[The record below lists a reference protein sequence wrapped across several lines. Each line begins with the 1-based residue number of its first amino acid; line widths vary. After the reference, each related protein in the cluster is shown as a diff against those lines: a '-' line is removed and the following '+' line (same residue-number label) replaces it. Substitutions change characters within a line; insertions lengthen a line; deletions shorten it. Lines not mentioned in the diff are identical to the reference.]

1 MKIFFKLFITIIL
14 IIFIAISYLSIFG
27 IETDKFNSQIIGK
40 IKKFDKNL
48 EVELKEIK
56 LILNPFK
63 FNLQVKTIG
72 TNLKNQSK
80 KIEIERIKT
89 QLSLKSLLE
98 DKFSVENLE
107 ISSKSL
113 ELKNLISFLRSFQN
127 TPELF
132 LLEKTIKK
140 GYLISDIKLE
150 FDSNG
155 NIKNNYRINGLVKDV
170 ELNLL
175 KKYNLQKIDFI
186 FNYNNNEFLVEDL
199 DFRFNKIGFFSEK
212 VSIKKKKNN
221 DFFVRGTLA
230 QKKSDLDKRNINLLI
245 KPFFPNF
252 EIEKILLTSNN
263 DFSFEIQKGF
273 KFKNFEIKSDILIH
287 QLSVPNNLKL
297 KKIFPNQ
304 KKIISFLNQKLQLQ
318 YEKNNFTIKGN
329 GDLLYQNEKDEM
341 EYFFSNK
348 NKTENFEITLKIK
361 DNPFKV
367 DYLNYKKKDKNEI
380 IFNLKGSKNDNNQLV
395 IKNFNLHEDNNRIKI
410 KNLVFNE
417 KFQIFR
423 LDELNLDYLDQNKQ
437 KNSIRLKNNNKEY
450 YLTGSSFNADNLI
463 EDLLSNDDKDSKIID
478 INSNLKIDIKK
489 IILDS
494 EYYLS
499 NFKGDILIRDKE
511 IQKADLIGSF
521 SKNKKLKLTINS
533 NNNNKIT
540 TLFVD
545 EAKPFVKRY
554 NFIKGFDEGSLD
566 FYSSKKSKKSK
577 KSVSQIKIYDFK
589 LKELPILTKIL
600 TLASLQGIADILSGE
615 GIRFTEF
622 EMNFKNEGDL
632 MTIEEIYA
640 IGPAISILM
649 EGYVEKNKL
658 ISLKGTLVPATTI
671 NNFIG
676 SLPMLGEILVGKK
689 TGEGVFGV
697 SFKIKGP
704 PKNLKTSVNPVKT
717 LTPRFITRTLEK
729 IKKN

>member
-1 MKIFFKLFITIIL
+1 MKIFFKLFITIL
-14 IIFIAISYLSIFG
+14 FLIFITLTYLSIFG
-27 IETDKFNSQIIGK
+27 IETDKFNSQITEK
-40 IKKFDKNL
+40 IRKFDKNL

-56 LILNPFK
+56 LILDPFQFK
-63 FNLQVKTIG
+63 LQAKTIG
-72 TNLKNQSK
+72 TNLINQSK
-80 KIEIERIKT
+80 KIEIENIKT
-89 QLSLKSLLE
+89 QLSLKSLIE
-98 DKFSVENLE
+98 DKFSIENLE

-132 LLEKTIKK
+132 IMEKAIKK
-140 GYLISDIKLE
+140 GYLIADIKLE

-155 NIKNNYRINGLVKDV
+155 NIKSNYEINGLVKDV
-170 ELNLL
+170 ELNVL
-175 KKYNLQKIDFI
+175 KKYNLRKLDFI
-186 FNYNNNEFLVEDL
+186 FDYSRNNFLVKDL
-199 DFRFNKIGFFSEK
+199 NFKFDKIGFSSEK
-212 VSIKKKKNN
+212 VSIKKRN
-221 DFFVRGTLA
+221 DDFIVDGTFA
-230 QKKSDLDKRNINLLI
+230 HKKSDLDKRNIDLLV
-245 KPFFPNF
+245 KPFLPNF
-252 EIEKILLTSNN
+252 EIEKISLTSNN
-263 DFSFEIQKGF
+263 NFSFEIQKGF
-273 KFKNFEIKSDILIH
+273 KFENFKINSEILAHELII
-287 QLSVPNNLKL
+287 PNNLKL
-297 KKIFPNQ
+297 KKFFPKQ
-304 KKIISFLNQKLQLQ
+304 KKTISLLDQKIKLQ
-318 YEKNNFTIKGN
+318 YEKNNFTIEGN
-329 GDLLYQNEKDEM
+329 GNLNYQNENDDI

-367 DYLNYKKKDKNEI
+367 DYLNYKKKEKNEVI
-380 IFNLKGSKNDNNQLV
+380 LNFKGSKNRNNELV
-395 IKNFNLHEDNNRIKI
+395 IETFNLNEDENYIKI
-410 KNLVFNE
+410 KDLVFNE
-417 KFQIFR
+417 KFQISR
-423 LDELNLDYLDQNKQ
+423 LDELNLEYLDDDKQ
-437 KNSIRLKNNNKEY
+437 KNSIRLKRNKKKY
-450 YLTGSSFNADNLI
+450 FLTGSSFNADNLI
-463 EDLLSNDDKDSKIID
+463 EDLLSDDDKDTKIID
-478 INSNLKIDIKK
+478 INSNLKIDVKK
-489 IILDS
+489 IFLDS

-499 NFKGDILIRDKE
+499 NFKGDILIKNKE
-511 IQKADLIGSF
+511 IYKADLIGSF
-521 SKNKKLKLTINS
+521 SKNKKLKLTINKD
-533 NNNNKIT
+533 NNNKIT

-545 EAKPFVKRY
+545 EAKPIVKRY
-554 NFIKGFDEGSLD
+554 KFIKGFDEGSLD
-566 FYSSKKSKKSK
+566 FFSSKKSK

>member
-1 MKIFFKLFITIIL
+1 MKIFFKLFITIL
-14 IIFIAISYLSIFG
+14 FLIFITLTYLSIFG
-27 IETDKFNSQIIGK
+27 VETDKFNSQITEK
-40 IKKFDKNL
+40 IRKFDKNL

-56 LILNPFK
+56 LILDPFQFK
-63 FNLQVKTIG
+63 LQAKTIG
-72 TNLKNQSK
+72 TNLINQSK
-80 KIEIERIKT
+80 KIEIENIKT
-89 QLSLKSLLE
+89 QLSLKSLIE
-98 DKFSVENLE
+98 DKFSIENLE

-132 LLEKTIKK
+132 IMEKAIKK
-140 GYLISDIKLE
+140 GYLIADIKLE

-155 NIKNNYRINGLVKDV
+155 NIKSNYEINGLVKDV
-170 ELNLL
+170 ELNVL
-175 KKYNLQKIDFI
+175 KKYNLRKLDFI
-186 FNYNNNEFLVEDL
+186 FDYSRNNFLVKDL
-199 DFRFNKIGFFSEK
+199 NFKFDKIGFSSEK
-212 VSIKKKKNN
+212 VSIKKRN
-221 DFFVRGTLA
+221 DDFIVDGTFA
-230 QKKSDLDKRNINLLI
+230 HKKSDLDKRNIDLLV
-245 KPFFPNF
+245 KPFLPNF
-252 EIEKILLTSNN
+252 EIEKISLTSNN
-263 DFSFEIQKGF
+263 NFSFEIQKGF
-273 KFKNFEIKSDILIH
+273 KFENFKINSAILVHELII
-287 QLSVPNNLKL
+287 QNNLKL
-297 KKIFPNQ
+297 KKFFPKQ
-304 KKIISFLNQKLQLQ
+304 KKTISLLDQKIKLQ
-318 YEKNNFTIKGN
+318 YEKNNFTIEGN
-329 GDLLYQNEKDEM
+329 GNLNYQNENDDI

-367 DYLNYKKKDKNEI
+367 DYLNYKKKEKNEVI
-380 IFNLKGSKNDNNQLV
+380 LNLKGSKNRNNELV
-395 IKNFNLHEDNNRIKI
+395 IETFNLNEDENYIKI
-410 KNLVFNE
+410 KDLVFNE
-417 KFQIFR
+417 KFQISR
-423 LDELNLDYLDQNKQ
+423 LDEVNLDYLDDDKQ
-437 KNSIRLKNNNKEY
+437 KNSIRLKRNKKKY
-450 YLTGSSFNADNLI
+450 FLTGSSFNADNLI
-463 EDLLSNDDKDSKIID
+463 EDLLSDNNKDAKIID
-478 INSNLKIDIKK
+478 INTNLKIDVKK
-489 IILDS
+489 IFLDS

-499 NFKGDILIRDKE
+499 NFKGDILIKNKE
-511 IQKADLIGSF
+511 IYKADLIGSF
-521 SKNKKLKLTINS
+521 SKNKKLKLTINKD
-533 NNNNKIT
+533 NNNKIT

-545 EAKPFVKRY
+545 EAKPIVKRY
-554 NFIKGFDEGSLD
+554 KFIKGFDEGSLD
-566 FYSSKKSKKSK
+566 FFSSKKSK

>member
-1 MKIFFKLFITIIL
+1 MKIFFKLFITIL
-14 IIFIAISYLSIFG
+14 FLIFITLTYLSIFG
-27 IETDKFNSQIIGK
+27 VETDKFNSQITEK
-40 IKKFDKNL
+40 IRKFDKNL

-56 LILNPFK
+56 LILDPFQFK
-63 FNLQVKTIG
+63 LQAKTIG
-72 TNLKNQSK
+72 TNLINQSK
-80 KIEIERIKT
+80 KIEIENIKT
-89 QLSLKSLLE
+89 QLSLKSLIE
-98 DKFSVENLE
+98 DKFSIENLE

-113 ELKNLISFLRSFQN
+113 ELKNLISFLRSFKN

-132 LLEKTIKK
+132 IMEKAIKK
-140 GYLISDIKLE
+140 GYLIADIKLE

-155 NIKNNYRINGLVKDV
+155 NIKSNYEINGLVKDV
-170 ELNLL
+170 ELNVL
-175 KKYNLQKIDFI
+175 KKYNLRKLDFI
-186 FNYNNNEFLVEDL
+186 FDYSRNNFLVKDL
-199 DFRFNKIGFFSEK
+199 NFKFDKIGFSSEK
-212 VSIKKKKNN
+212 VSIKKRN
-221 DFFVRGTLA
+221 DDFIVDGTFA
-230 QKKSDLDKRNINLLI
+230 HKKSDLDKRNIDLLV
-245 KPFFPNF
+245 KPFLPNF
-252 EIEKILLTSNN
+252 EIEKISLTSNN
-263 DFSFEIQKGF
+263 NFSFEIQKGF
-273 KFKNFEIKSDILIH
+273 KFENFKINSAILVHELII
-287 QLSVPNNLKL
+287 PNNLKL
-297 KKIFPNQ
+297 KRFFPKQ
-304 KKIISFLNQKLQLQ
+304 KKTISLLDQKIKLQ
-318 YEKNNFTIKGN
+318 YEKNNFTIEGN
-329 GDLLYQNEKDEM
+329 GNLNYQNENDDI

-367 DYLNYKKKDKNEI
+367 DYLNYKKKEKNEVI
-380 IFNLKGSKNDNNQLV
+380 LNFKGSKNRNNKL
-395 IKNFNLHEDNNRIKI
+395 IIETFNLNEDENYIKI
-410 KNLVFNE
+410 KDLVFNE
-417 KFQIFR
+417 KFQISR
-423 LDELNLDYLDQNKQ
+423 LDEVELDYLDDDKQ
-437 KNSIRLKNNNKEY
+437 KNSIRLKRNKKKY
-450 YLTGSSFNADNLI
+450 FLTGSSFNADNLI
-463 EDLLSNDDKDSKIID
+463 EDLLSDDDKDTKIID
-478 INSNLKIDIKK
+478 INSNLKIDVKK
-489 IILDS
+489 IFLDS

-499 NFKGDILIRDKE
+499 NFKGDILIKNKE
-511 IQKADLIGSF
+511 IYKADLIGSF
-521 SKNKKLKLTINS
+521 SKNKKLKLTINKD
-533 NNNNKIT
+533 NNNKIT

-545 EAKPFVKRY
+545 EAKPIVKRY
-554 NFIKGFDEGSLD
+554 KFIKGFDEGSLD
-566 FYSSKKSKKSK
+566 FFSSKKSK

>member
-1 MKIFFKLFITIIL
+1 MKIFFKLFITIL
-14 IIFIAISYLSIFG
+14 FLIFITLTYLSIFG
-27 IETDKFNSQIIGK
+27 VETDKFNSQITEK
-40 IKKFDKNL
+40 IRKFDKNL

-56 LILNPFK
+56 LILDPFQFK
-63 FNLQVKTIG
+63 LQAKTIG
-72 TNLKNQSK
+72 TNLINQNK
-80 KIEIERIKT
+80 KIEIENIKT
-89 QLSLKSLLE
+89 QLSLKSLIE
-98 DKFSVENLE
+98 DKFSIENLE

-113 ELKNLISFLRSFQN
+113 ELKNLISFLKSFKN

-132 LLEKTIKK
+132 IMEKAIKK
-140 GYLISDIKLE
+140 GYLIADLKLE

-155 NIKNNYRINGLVKDV
+155 NIKSNYEINGLVKNV

-175 KKYNLQKIDFI
+175 KKYNLRKLDFI
-186 FNYNNNEFLVEDL
+186 FDYSRNNFLVKDL
-199 DFRFNKIGFFSEK
+199 NFKFDKIGFSSEK
-212 VSIKKKKNN
+212 VSIKKRN
-221 DFFVRGTLA
+221 DDFIVDGTFA
-230 QKKSDLDKRNINLLI
+230 HKKSDLDKRNIDLLV
-245 KPFFPNF
+245 KPFLPNF
-252 EIEKILLTSNN
+252 EIEKISLTSNN
-263 DFSFEIQKGF
+263 NFSFEIQKGF
-273 KFKNFEIKSDILIH
+273 KFENFKIKSEILVHELII
-287 QLSVPNNLKL
+287 PNNLKF
-297 KKIFPNQ
+297 KKFFPKQ
-304 KKIISFLNQKLQLQ
+304 KKIISLLDQKIKLQ
-318 YEKNNFTIKGN
+318 YEKNNFTIQGN
-329 GDLLYQNEKDEM
+329 GNLNYQNENDDI

-361 DNPFKV
+361 NNPFKV

-380 IFNLKGSKNDNNQLV
+380 ILNLKGSKNRNNALV
-395 IKNFNLHEDNNRIKI
+395 IETFNLNEDENYIKI
-410 KNLVFNE
+410 KDLVLNE
-417 KFQIFR
+417 KFQISR
-423 LDELNLDYLDQNKQ
+423 LDEIELDYLDDDKQ
-437 KNSIRLKNNNKEY
+437 KNSIRLKRNKKKY
-450 YLTGSSFNADNLI
+450 FLTGSSFNAENLI
-463 EDLLSNDDKDSKIID
+463 DDLLSDDDKDSKIID
-478 INSNLKIDIKK
+478 INSNLKIDVKK
-489 IILDS
+489 IFLDS
-494 EYYLS
+494 EYYLL
-499 NFKGDILIRDKE
+499 NFKGDILIKNKE
-511 IQKADLIGSF
+511 IYKADLIGSF
-521 SKNKKLKLTINS
+521 SKNKKLKLTINKDS
-533 NNNNKIT
+533 NNKIT

-554 NFIKGFDEGSLD
+554 EFIKGFDEGSLD
-566 FYSSKKSKKSK
+566 FFSSKKSK

>member
-1 MKIFFKLFITIIL
+1 MKIFFKLFITIL
-14 IIFIAISYLSIFG
+14 FLIFITLTYLSIFG
-27 IETDKFNSQIIGK
+27 IETDKFNSQITEK
-40 IKKFDKNL
+40 IRKFDKNL

-56 LILNPFK
+56 LILDPFQFK
-63 FNLQVKTIG
+63 LQAKTIG
-72 TNLKNQSK
+72 TNLINQSK
-80 KIEIERIKT
+80 KIEIENIKT
-89 QLSLKSLLE
+89 QLSLKSLIE
-98 DKFSVENLE
+98 DKFSIENLE

-113 ELKNLISFLRSFQN
+113 ELKNLISFLRSFKN

-132 LLEKTIKK
+132 IMEKAIKK
-140 GYLISDIKLE
+140 GYLIADIKLE

-155 NIKNNYRINGLVKDV
+155 NIKSNYEINGLVKDV
-170 ELNLL
+170 ELNVL
-175 KKYNLQKIDFI
+175 KKYNLRKLDFI
-186 FNYNNNEFLVEDL
+186 FDYSRNNFLVKDL
-199 DFRFNKIGFFSEK
+199 NFKFDKIGFSSEK
-212 VSIKKKKNN
+212 VSIKKRN
-221 DFFVRGTLA
+221 DDFIVDGTFA
-230 QKKSDLDKRNINLLI
+230 HKKSDLDKRNIDLLV
-245 KPFFPNF
+245 KPFLPNF
-252 EIEKILLTSNN
+252 EIEKISLTSNN
-263 DFSFEIQKGF
+263 NFSFEIQKGF
-273 KFKNFEIKSDILIH
+273 KFENFKINSEILVHELII
-287 QLSVPNNLKL
+287 PNNLKF
-297 KKIFPNQ
+297 KKFFPKQ
-304 KKIISFLNQKLQLQ
+304 KKTISLLDQKIKLQ
-318 YEKNNFTIKGN
+318 YEKNNFTIEGN
-329 GDLLYQNEKDEM
+329 GNLNYQNENDDI

-367 DYLNYKKKDKNEI
+367 DYLNYKKKEKNEVI
-380 IFNLKGSKNDNNQLV
+380 LNFKGSKNRNNEL
-395 IKNFNLHEDNNRIKI
+395 IIETLNLNEDENYIKI
-410 KNLVFNE
+410 KDLVFNE
-417 KFQIFR
+417 KFQISR
-423 LDELNLDYLDQNKQ
+423 LGELNLEYLDDDKQ
-437 KNSIRLKNNNKEY
+437 KNSIRLKRNKKKY
-450 YLTGSSFNADNLI
+450 FLTGSSFNADNLI
-463 EDLLSNDDKDSKIID
+463 EDLLSDDDKDTKIID
-478 INSNLKIDIKK
+478 INSNLKIDVKK
-489 IILDS
+489 IFLDS

-499 NFKGDILIRDKE
+499 NFKGDIFIKNKE
-511 IQKADLIGSF
+511 IYKADLIGSF
-521 SKNKKLKLTINS
+521 SKNKKLKLTINKD
-533 NNNNKIT
+533 NNNKIT

-545 EAKPFVKRY
+545 EAKPIVKRY
-554 NFIKGFDEGSLD
+554 KFIKGFDEGSLD
-566 FYSSKKSKKSK
+566 FFSSKKSK

>member
-1 MKIFFKLFITIIL
+1 MKIFFKLFITIL
-14 IIFIAISYLSIFG
+14 FLIFITLTYLSIFG
-27 IETDKFNSQIIGK
+27 VETDKFNSQITEK
-40 IKKFDKNL
+40 IRKFDKNL

-56 LILNPFK
+56 LILDPFQFK
-63 FNLQVKTIG
+63 LQAKTIG
-72 TNLKNQSK
+72 TNLINQSK
-80 KIEIERIKT
+80 KIEIENIKT
-89 QLSLKSLLE
+89 QLSLKSLIE
-98 DKFSVENLE
+98 DKFSIENLE

-113 ELKNLISFLRSFQN
+113 ELKNLISFLRSFKN

-132 LLEKTIKK
+132 IMEKAIKK
-140 GYLISDIKLE
+140 GYLIADIKLE

-155 NIKNNYRINGLVKDV
+155 NIKSNYEINGLVKDV
-170 ELNLL
+170 ELNVL
-175 KKYNLQKIDFI
+175 KKYNLRKLDFI
-186 FNYNNNEFLVEDL
+186 FDYSRNNFLVKDL
-199 DFRFNKIGFFSEK
+199 NFKFDKIGFSSEK
-212 VSIKKKKNN
+212 VSIKKKN
-221 DFFVRGTLA
+221 DDFIVDGTFA
-230 QKKSDLDKRNINLLI
+230 HKKSDLDKRNIDLLV
-245 KPFFPNF
+245 KPFLPNF
-252 EIEKILLTSNN
+252 EIEKISLTSNN
-263 DFSFEIQKGF
+263 NFSFEIQKGF
-273 KFKNFEIKSDILIH
+273 KFENFKINSEILVHELII
-287 QLSVPNNLKL
+287 PNNLKL
-297 KKIFPNQ
+297 KRFFPKQ
-304 KKIISFLNQKLQLQ
+304 KKTISLLDQKIKLQ
-318 YEKNNFTIKGN
+318 YEKNNFTIEGN
-329 GDLLYQNEKDEM
+329 GNLNYQNENDDI

-367 DYLNYKKKDKNEI
+367 DYLNYKKKEKNEVI
-380 IFNLKGSKNDNNQLV
+380 LNFKGSKNRNNELV
-395 IKNFNLHEDNNRIKI
+395 IETFNLNEDENYIKI
-410 KNLVFNE
+410 KDLVFNE
-417 KFQIFR
+417 KFQISR
-423 LDELNLDYLDQNKQ
+423 LDEVELDYLDDDKQ
-437 KNSIRLKNNNKEY
+437 KNSIRLKRNKKKY
-450 YLTGSSFNADNLI
+450 FLTGSSFNADNLI
-463 EDLLSNDDKDSKIID
+463 EDLLSDDDKDTKIID
-478 INSNLKIDIKK
+478 INSNLKIDVKK
-489 IILDS
+489 IFLDS

-499 NFKGDILIRDKE
+499 NFKGDILIKNKE
-511 IQKADLIGSF
+511 IHKADLIGSF
-521 SKNKKLKLTINS
+521 SKNKKLKLTINKD
-533 NNNNKIT
+533 NNNKIT

-545 EAKPFVKRY
+545 EAKPIVKRY
-554 NFIKGFDEGSLD
+554 KFIKGFDEGSLD
-566 FYSSKKSKKSK
+566 FFSSKKSK

>member
-1 MKIFFKLFITIIL
+1 MKIFFKLFITIL
-14 IIFIAISYLSIFG
+14 FLIFITLTYLSIFG
-27 IETDKFNSQIIGK
+27 VETDKFNSQITEK
-40 IKKFDKNL
+40 IRKFDKNL

-56 LILNPFK
+56 LILDPFQFK
-63 FNLQVKTIG
+63 LQAKTIG
-72 TNLKNQSK
+72 TNLINQSK
-80 KIEIERIKT
+80 KIEIENIKT
-89 QLSLKSLLE
+89 QLSLKSLIE
-98 DKFSVENLE
+98 DKFSIENLE

-113 ELKNLISFLRSFQN
+113 ELKNLISFLKSFKN

-132 LLEKTIKK
+132 IMEKAIKK
-140 GYLISDIKLE
+140 GYLIADLKLE

-155 NIKNNYRINGLVKDV
+155 NIKSNYEINGLVKDV

-175 KKYNLQKIDFI
+175 KKYNLRELDFI
-186 FNYNNNEFLVEDL
+186 FDYSRNNFLVKDL
-199 DFRFNKIGFFSEK
+199 NFKFDKIGFSSEK
-212 VSIKKKKNN
+212 VSIKKRN
-221 DFFVRGTLA
+221 DDFIVDGTFA
-230 QKKSDLDKRNINLLI
+230 HKKSDLDKRNIDLLV
-245 KPFFPNF
+245 KRFLPNF
-252 EIEKILLTSNN
+252 EIEKISLTSNN
-263 DFSFEIQKGF
+263 NFYFEIQKGF
-273 KFKNFEIKSDILIH
+273 KFENFKINSEILVHELII
-287 QLSVPNNLKL
+287 PNNLKF
-297 KKIFPNQ
+297 KKFFPKQ
-304 KKIISFLNQKLQLQ
+304 KKTTSLLDQKIKLQ
-318 YEKNNFTIKGN
+318 YEKNNFTIQGN
-329 GDLLYQNEKDEM
+329 GNLNYQNENDDI

-367 DYLNYKKKDKNEI
+367 DYLNYKKKEKNEVI
-380 IFNLKGSKNDNNQLV
+380 LDLKGSKNRNNELV
-395 IKNFNLHEDNNRIKI
+395 IKTFSLNEDENYIKI
-410 KNLVFNE
+410 KDLVLNE
-417 KFQIFR
+417 KFQISR
-423 LDELNLDYLDQNKQ
+423 LDEVELDYLDDDKQ
-437 KNSIRLKNNNKEY
+437 KNSIRLKRNKKKY
-450 YLTGSSFNADNLI
+450 FLTGSSFNAENLI
-463 EDLLSNDDKDSKIID
+463 EDLLSDDDEDSKIIN
-478 INSNLKIDIKK
+478 INSNLKIDVKK
-489 IILDS
+489 IFLDS
-494 EYYLS
+494 EYYIS
-499 NFKGDILIRDKE
+499 NFKGDILIKNKE
-511 IQKADLIGSF
+511 IYKADLIGSF
-521 SKNKKLKLTINS
+521 SKNKKLKLTINKD
-533 NNNNKIT
+533 NNNKIT

-554 NFIKGFDEGSLD
+554 KFIKGFDEGSLD
-566 FYSSKKSKKSK
+566 FFSSKKSK

-717 LTPRFITRTLEK
+717 LTPRFISRTLEK

>member
-1 MKIFFKLFITIIL
+1 MKIFFKLFITIL
-14 IIFIAISYLSIFG
+14 FLIFITLTYLSIFG
-27 IETDKFNSQIIGK
+27 VETDKFNSQITEK
-40 IKKFDKNL
+40 IRKFDKNL

-56 LILNPFK
+56 LILDPFQFK
-63 FNLQVKTIG
+63 LQAKTIG
-72 TNLKNQSK
+72 TNLINQSK
-80 KIEIERIKT
+80 KIEIENIKT
-89 QLSLKSLLE
+89 QLSLKSLIE
-98 DKFSVENLE
+98 DKFSIENLE

-113 ELKNLISFLRSFQN
+113 ELKNLISFLRSFKN

-132 LLEKTIKK
+132 IMEKAIKK
-140 GYLISDIKLE
+140 GYLIADIKLE

-155 NIKNNYRINGLVKDV
+155 NIKSNYEINGLVKDV
-170 ELNLL
+170 ELNVL
-175 KKYNLQKIDFI
+175 KKYNLRKLDFI
-186 FNYNNNEFLVEDL
+186 FDYSRNNFLVKDL
-199 DFRFNKIGFFSEK
+199 NFKFDKIGISSEK
-212 VSIKKKKNN
+212 VSIKKKND
-221 DFFVRGTLA
+221 DFFVDGTFA
-230 QKKSDLDKRNINLLI
+230 HKKSDLDKRNIDLLV
-245 KPFFPNF
+245 KPFLPNF
-252 EIEKILLTSNN
+252 EIEKISLTSNN
-263 DFSFEIQKGF
+263 NFSFEIQKGF
-273 KFKNFEIKSDILIH
+273 KFENFKINSEILVHELII
-287 QLSVPNNLKL
+287 PNNLKL
-297 KKIFPNQ
+297 KKFFPKQ
-304 KKIISFLNQKLQLQ
+304 KKTISLLDQKIKLQ
-318 YEKNNFTIKGN
+318 YEKNNFTIEGN
-329 GDLLYQNEKDEM
+329 GNLNYQNENDDI

-367 DYLNYKKKDKNEI
+367 DYLNYKKKEKNEVI
-380 IFNLKGSKNDNNQLV
+380 LNFKGSKKRNNEV
-395 IKNFNLHEDNNRIKI
+395 IIESFNLNEDENYIKI
-410 KNLVFNE
+410 KDLVFNE
-417 KFQIFR
+417 KFQISR
-423 LDELNLDYLDQNKQ
+423 IDELNLEYLDDDKQ
-437 KNSIRLKNNNKEY
+437 KNSIRLKRNKKKY
-450 YLTGSSFNADNLI
+450 FLTGSSFNADNLI
-463 EDLLSNDDKDSKIID
+463 EDLLSDDDKDTKIID
-478 INSNLKIDIKK
+478 INSNLKIDVKK
-489 IILDS
+489 IFLDS

-499 NFKGDILIRDKE
+499 NFKGDILIKNKE
-511 IQKADLIGSF
+511 IHKADLIGSF
-521 SKNKKLKLTINS
+521 SKNKKLKLTINKD
-533 NNNNKIT
+533 NNNKIT

-545 EAKPFVKRY
+545 EAKPIVKRY
-554 NFIKGFDEGSLD
+554 KFIKGFDEGSLD
-566 FYSSKKSKKSK
+566 FFSSKKSK

>member
-1 MKIFFKLFITIIL
+1 MKIFFKLFITIL
-14 IIFIAISYLSIFG
+14 FLIFITLTYLSIFG
-27 IETDKFNSQIIGK
+27 IETDKFNSQITEK
-40 IKKFDKNL
+40 IRKFDKNL

-56 LILNPFK
+56 LILDPFQFK
-63 FNLQVKTIG
+63 LQAKTIG
-72 TNLKNQSK
+72 TNLINQSK
-80 KIEIERIKT
+80 KIEIENIKT
-89 QLSLKSLLE
+89 QLSLKSLIE
-98 DKFSVENLE
+98 DKFSIENLE

-113 ELKNLISFLRSFQN
+113 ELKNLISFLRSFKN

-132 LLEKTIKK
+132 IMEKAIKK
-140 GYLISDIKLE
+140 GYLIADIKLE

-155 NIKNNYRINGLVKDV
+155 NIKSNYEINGLVKDV
-170 ELNLL
+170 ELNVL
-175 KKYNLQKIDFI
+175 KKYNLRKLDFI
-186 FNYNNNEFLVEDL
+186 FDYSRNNFLVKDL
-199 DFRFNKIGFFSEK
+199 NFKFDKIGFSSEK
-212 VSIKKKKNN
+212 VSIKKKN
-221 DFFVRGTLA
+221 DDFIVDGTFA
-230 QKKSDLDKRNINLLI
+230 HKKSDLDKRNIDLLV
-245 KPFFPNF
+245 KPFLPNF
-252 EIEKILLTSNN
+252 EIEKISLTSNN
-263 DFSFEIQKGF
+263 NFSFEIQKGF
-273 KFKNFEIKSDILIH
+273 KFENFKINSEILVHELII
-287 QLSVPNNLKL
+287 PNNLKL
-297 KKIFPNQ
+297 KRFFPKQ
-304 KKIISFLNQKLQLQ
+304 KKTISLLDQKIKLQ
-318 YEKNNFTIKGN
+318 YEKNNFTIEGN
-329 GDLLYQNEKDEM
+329 GNLNYQNENDDI

-367 DYLNYKKKDKNEI
+367 DYLNYKKKEKNEVI
-380 IFNLKGSKNDNNQLV
+380 LNFKGSKNRNNELV
-395 IKNFNLHEDNNRIKI
+395 IETFNLNEDENYIKI
-410 KNLVFNE
+410 KDLVFNE
-417 KFQIFR
+417 KFQISR
-423 LDELNLDYLDQNKQ
+423 LGELNLEYLDDDKQ
-437 KNSIRLKNNNKEY
+437 KNSIRLKRNKKKY
-450 YLTGSSFNADNLI
+450 FLTGSSFNADNLI
-463 EDLLSNDDKDSKIID
+463 EDLLSDDNKDAKIID
-478 INSNLKIDIKK
+478 INTNLKIDVKK
-489 IILDS
+489 IFLDS

-499 NFKGDILIRDKE
+499 NFKGDILIKNKE
-511 IQKADLIGSF
+511 IYKADLIGSF
-521 SKNKKLKLTINS
+521 SKNKKLKLTINKD
-533 NNNNKIT
+533 NNNKIT

-545 EAKPFVKRY
+545 EAKPIVKRY
-554 NFIKGFDEGSLD
+554 KFIKGFDEGSLD
-566 FYSSKKSKKSK
+566 FFSSKKSK

>member
-1 MKIFFKLFITIIL
+1 MKIFFKLFITIL
-14 IIFIAISYLSIFG
+14 FLIFITLTYLSIFG
-27 IETDKFNSQIIGK
+27 VETDKFNSQITEK
-40 IKKFDKNL
+40 IRKFDKNL
-48 EVELKEIK
+48 KVELKEIK
-56 LILNPFK
+56 LILDPFQFK
-63 FNLQVKTIG
+63 LQAKTIG
-72 TNLKNQSK
+72 TNIINQSK
-80 KIEIERIKT
+80 KIEIESIKA

-98 DKFSVENLE
+98 DKFSIENLE

-113 ELKNLISFLRSFQN
+113 ELKNLISFLRSFKN

-132 LLEKTIKK
+132 IMEKAIKK
-140 GYLISDIKLE
+140 GYLIADIKLE
-150 FDSNG
+150 FDLNG
-155 NIKNNYRINGLVKDV
+155 NIKSNYEINGLVKDV
-170 ELNLL
+170 ELNVL
-175 KKYNLQKIDFI
+175 KKYNLHKLNFI
-186 FNYNNNEFLVEDL
+186 FDHSTNNFLVNDL
-199 DFRFNKIGFFSEK
+199 NFKFNKIGFSSEK
-212 VSIKKKKNN
+212 VSIKKMN
-221 DFFVRGTLA
+221 DDFIVDGTFA
-230 QKKSDLDKRNINLLI
+230 HKKSDLDKRNIDLLV
-245 KPFFPNF
+245 KPFLPNF
-252 EIEKILLTSNN
+252 EIEKISLTSNN
-263 DFSFEIQKGF
+263 NFSFEIQNGF
-273 KFKNFEIKSDILIH
+273 KFENFKINSEILVHELII
-287 QLSVPNNLKL
+287 PNNLKL
-297 KKIFPNQ
+297 KRFFPKQ
-304 KKIISFLNQKLQLQ
+304 KKTISLLDQKIKLQ
-318 YEKNNFTIKGN
+318 YEKNNFTIEGN
-329 GDLLYQNEKDEM
+329 GNLNYQNENDDI

-361 DNPFKV
+361 ENPFKV
-367 DYLNYKKKDKNEI
+367 DYLNYKKKEKNEVI
-380 IFNLKGSKNDNNQLV
+380 IKFKGSKNRNNELV
-395 IKNFNLHEDNNRIKI
+395 IETFNLNEDENYIKI
-410 KNLVFNE
+410 KDLVFNE
-417 KFQIFR
+417 KFQISR
-423 LDELNLDYLDQNKQ
+423 LDELNLDYLDDGKQ
-437 KNSIRLKNNNKEY
+437 KNSIRLKRSKKKY
-450 YLTGSSFNADNLI
+450 FLTGSSFNADNLI
-463 EDLLSNDDKDSKIID
+463 EDLLSDDNKDTKIID
-478 INSNLKIDIKK
+478 INSNLKIDVKK
-489 IILDS
+489 IFLDS

-499 NFKGDILIRDKE
+499 NFKGDILIKNKE
-511 IQKADLIGSF
+511 IYKADLIGSF
-521 SKNKKLKLTINS
+521 SKNKKLKLTINKD
-533 NNNNKIT
+533 NNNKIT

-545 EAKPFVKRY
+545 EAKPIIKRY
-554 NFIKGFDEGSLD
+554 KFIKGFDEGSLD
-566 FYSSKKSKKSK
+566 FFSSKKSK

>member
-1 MKIFFKLFITIIL
+1 MKIFFKLFITIL
-14 IIFIAISYLSIFG
+14 FLIFITLTYLSIFG
-27 IETDKFNSQIIGK
+27 VETDKFNSQITEK
-40 IKKFDKNL
+40 IRKFDKNL

-56 LILNPFK
+56 LILDPFQFK
-63 FNLQVKTIG
+63 LQAKTIG
-72 TNLKNQSK
+72 TNLINQSK
-80 KIEIERIKT
+80 KIEIENIKT
-89 QLSLKSLLE
+89 QLSLKSLIE
-98 DKFSVENLE
+98 DKFSIENLE

-132 LLEKTIKK
+132 IMEKAIKK
-140 GYLISDIKLE
+140 GYLIADIKLE

-155 NIKNNYRINGLVKDV
+155 NIKSNYEINGLVKDV
-170 ELNLL
+170 ELNVL
-175 KKYNLQKIDFI
+175 KKYNIRKLDFI
-186 FNYNNNEFLVEDL
+186 FDYSRNNFLVKDL
-199 DFRFNKIGFFSEK
+199 NFKFDKIGFSSEK
-212 VSIKKKKNN
+212 VSIKKKN
-221 DFFVRGTLA
+221 DDFIVDGTFA
-230 QKKSDLDKRNINLLI
+230 HKKSDLDKRNIDLLV
-245 KPFFPNF
+245 KPFLPNF
-252 EIEKILLTSNN
+252 EIEKISLTSNN
-263 DFSFEIQKGF
+263 NFSFEIQKGF
-273 KFKNFEIKSDILIH
+273 KFENFKINSEILVHELII
-287 QLSVPNNLKL
+287 PNNLKL
-297 KKIFPNQ
+297 KRFFPKQ
-304 KKIISFLNQKLQLQ
+304 KKTISLLDQKIKLQ
-318 YEKNNFTIKGN
+318 YEKNNFTIEGN
-329 GDLLYQNEKDEM
+329 GNLNYQNENDDI

-367 DYLNYKKKDKNEI
+367 DYLNYKKKEKNEVI
-380 IFNLKGSKNDNNQLV
+380 LNFKGSKNRNNELV
-395 IKNFNLHEDNNRIKI
+395 IETFNLNEDENYIKI
-410 KNLVFNE
+410 KDLVFNE
-417 KFQIFR
+417 KFQISR
-423 LDELNLDYLDQNKQ
+423 LDEVNLDYLDDDKQ
-437 KNSIRLKNNNKEY
+437 KNSIRLKRNKKKY
-450 YLTGSSFNADNLI
+450 FLTGSSFNADNLI
-463 EDLLSNDDKDSKIID
+463 EDLLSDDDKDTTIID
-478 INSNLKIDIKK
+478 INSNLKIDVKK
-489 IILDS
+489 IFLDS

-499 NFKGDILIRDKE
+499 NFKGDILIKNKE
-511 IQKADLIGSF
+511 IYKADLIGSF
-521 SKNKKLKLTINS
+521 SKNKKLKLTINKD
-533 NNNNKIT
+533 NNNKIT

-545 EAKPFVKRY
+545 EAKPIVKRY
-554 NFIKGFDEGSLD
+554 KFIKGFDEGSLD
-566 FYSSKKSKKSK
+566 FFSSKKSK

>member
-1 MKIFFKLFITIIL
+1 MKIFFKLFITIL
-14 IIFIAISYLSIFG
+14 FLIFITLTYLSIFG
-27 IETDKFNSQIIGK
+27 IETDKFNSQITEK
-40 IKKFDKNL
+40 IRKFDKNL

-56 LILNPFK
+56 LILDPFQFK
-63 FNLQVKTIG
+63 LQAKTIG
-72 TNLKNQSK
+72 TNLINQSK
-80 KIEIERIKT
+80 KIEIENIKT
-89 QLSLKSLLE
+89 QLSLKSLIE
-98 DKFSVENLE
+98 DKFSIENLE

-113 ELKNLISFLRSFQN
+113 ELKNLISFLRSFKN

-132 LLEKTIKK
+132 IMEKAIKK
-140 GYLISDIKLE
+140 GYLIADIKLE

-155 NIKNNYRINGLVKDV
+155 NIKSNYEINGLVKDV
-170 ELNLL
+170 ELNVL
-175 KKYNLQKIDFI
+175 KKYNLRKLDFI
-186 FNYNNNEFLVEDL
+186 FDYSRNNFLVKDL
-199 DFRFNKIGFFSEK
+199 NFKFDKIGFSSEK
-212 VSIKKKKNN
+212 VSIKKRN
-221 DFFVRGTLA
+221 DDFIVDGTFA
-230 QKKSDLDKRNINLLI
+230 HKKSDLDKRNIDLLV
-245 KPFFPNF
+245 KPFLPNF
-252 EIEKILLTSNN
+252 EIEKISLTSNN
-263 DFSFEIQKGF
+263 NFSFEIQKGF
-273 KFKNFEIKSDILIH
+273 KFENFKINSEILVHELII
-287 QLSVPNNLKL
+287 PNNLKL
-297 KKIFPNQ
+297 KRFFPKQ
-304 KKIISFLNQKLQLQ
+304 KKTISLLDQKIKLQ
-318 YEKNNFTIKGN
+318 YEKNNFTIEGN
-329 GDLLYQNEKDEM
+329 GNLNYQNENDDI

-367 DYLNYKKKDKNEI
+367 DYLNYKKKEKNEVI
-380 IFNLKGSKNDNNQLV
+380 LNFKGSKNRNNELV
-395 IKNFNLHEDNNRIKI
+395 IETFNLNEDENYIKI
-410 KNLVFNE
+410 KDLVFNE
-417 KFQIFR
+417 KFQISR
-423 LDELNLDYLDQNKQ
+423 LDEVNLDYLDDDKQ
-437 KNSIRLKNNNKEY
+437 KNSIRLKRNKKKY
-450 YLTGSSFNADNLI
+450 FLTGSSFNADNLI
-463 EDLLSNDDKDSKIID
+463 EDLLSDDDKDTKIID
-478 INSNLKIDIKK
+478 INSNLKIDVKK
-489 IILDS
+489 IFLDS

-499 NFKGDILIRDKE
+499 NFKGDILIKNKE
-511 IQKADLIGSF
+511 IYKADLIGSF
-521 SKNKKLKLTINS
+521 SKNKKLKLTINKD
-533 NNNNKIT
+533 NNNKIT

-545 EAKPFVKRY
+545 EAKPIVKRY
-554 NFIKGFDEGSLD
+554 KFIKGFDEGSLD
-566 FYSSKKSKKSK
+566 FFSSKKSK

>member
-1 MKIFFKLFITIIL
+1 MKIFFKLFITIL
-14 IIFIAISYLSIFG
+14 FLIFITLTYLSIFG
-27 IETDKFNSQIIGK
+27 VETDKFNSQITEK
-40 IKKFDKNL
+40 IRKFDKNL

-56 LILNPFK
+56 LILDPFQFK
-63 FNLQVKTIG
+63 LQAKTIG
-72 TNLKNQSK
+72 TNLINQSK
-80 KIEIERIKT
+80 KIEIENIKT
-89 QLSLKSLLE
+89 QLSLKSLIE
-98 DKFSVENLE
+98 DKFSIENLE

-113 ELKNLISFLRSFQN
+113 ELKNLISFLKSFKN

-132 LLEKTIKK
+132 IMEKAIKK
-140 GYLISDIKLE
+140 GYLIADLKLE

-155 NIKNNYRINGLVKDV
+155 NIKSNYEINGLVKDV

-175 KKYNLQKIDFI
+175 KKYNLRELDFI
-186 FNYNNNEFLVEDL
+186 FDYSRNNFLVKDL
-199 DFRFNKIGFFSEK
+199 NFKFDKIGFSSEK
-212 VSIKKKKNN
+212 VSIKKRN
-221 DFFVRGTLA
+221 DDFIVDGTFA
-230 QKKSDLDKRNINLLI
+230 HKKSDLDKRNIDLLV
-245 KPFFPNF
+245 KPFLPNF
-252 EIEKILLTSNN
+252 EIEKISLTSNN
-263 DFSFEIQKGF
+263 NFYFEIQKGF
-273 KFKNFEIKSDILIH
+273 KFENFKINSEILVHELII
-287 QLSVPNNLKL
+287 PNNLKF
-297 KKIFPNQ
+297 KKFFPKQ
-304 KKIISFLNQKLQLQ
+304 KKTTSLLDQKIKLQ
-318 YEKNNFTIKGN
+318 YEKNNFTIQGN
-329 GDLLYQNEKDEM
+329 GNLNYQNENDDI

-367 DYLNYKKKDKNEI
+367 DYLNYKKKEKNEVI
-380 IFNLKGSKNDNNQLV
+380 LDLKGSKNRNNELV
-395 IKNFNLHEDNNRIKI
+395 IKTFSLNEDENYIKI
-410 KNLVFNE
+410 KDLVLNE
-417 KFQIFR
+417 KFQISR
-423 LDELNLDYLDQNKQ
+423 LDEVELDYLDDDKQ
-437 KNSIRLKNNNKEY
+437 KNSIRLKRNKKKY
-450 YLTGSSFNADNLI
+450 FLTGSSFNAENLI
-463 EDLLSNDDKDSKIID
+463 EDLLSDDDEDSKIIN
-478 INSNLKIDIKK
+478 INSNLKIDVKK
-489 IILDS
+489 IFLDS
-494 EYYLS
+494 EYYIS
-499 NFKGDILIRDKE
+499 NFKGDILIKNKE
-511 IQKADLIGSF
+511 IYKADLIGSF
-521 SKNKKLKLTINS
+521 SKNKKLKLTINKD
-533 NNNNKIT
+533 NNNKIT

-554 NFIKGFDEGSLD
+554 KFIKGFDEGSLD
-566 FYSSKKSKKSK
+566 FFSSKKSK

-717 LTPRFITRTLEK
+717 LTPRFISRTLEK

>member
-1 MKIFFKLFITIIL
+1 MKIFFKLFITIL
-14 IIFIAISYLSIFG
+14 FLIFITLTYLSIFG
-27 IETDKFNSQIIGK
+27 VETDKFNSQITEK
-40 IKKFDKNL
+40 IRKFDKNL

-56 LILNPFK
+56 LILDPFQFK
-63 FNLQVKTIG
+63 LQAKTIG
-72 TNLKNQSK
+72 TNLINQSK
-80 KIEIERIKT
+80 KIEIENIKT
-89 QLSLKSLLE
+89 QLSLKSLIE
-98 DKFSVENLE
+98 DKFSIENLE

-113 ELKNLISFLRSFQN
+113 ELKNLISFLKSFKN

-132 LLEKTIKK
+132 IMEKAIKK
-140 GYLISDIKLE
+140 GYLIADLKLE

-155 NIKNNYRINGLVKDV
+155 NIKSNYEINGLVKDV

-175 KKYNLQKIDFI
+175 KKYNLRELDFI
-186 FNYNNNEFLVEDL
+186 FDYSRNNFLVKDL
-199 DFRFNKIGFFSEK
+199 NFKFDKIGFSSEK
-212 VSIKKKKNN
+212 VSIKKRN
-221 DFFVRGTLA
+221 DDFIVEGTFA
-230 QKKSDLDKRNINLLI
+230 HKKSDLDKRNIDLLV

-252 EIEKILLTSNN
+252 EIEKISLTSNN
-263 DFSFEIQKGF
+263 NFYFEIQKGF
-273 KFKNFEIKSDILIH
+273 KFENFKINSEILVHELII
-287 QLSVPNNLKL
+287 PNNLEF
-297 KKIFPNQ
+297 KKFFPKQ
-304 KKIISFLNQKLQLQ
+304 KKTTSLLDQKIKLQ
-318 YEKNNFTIKGN
+318 YEKNNFTIQGN
-329 GDLLYQNEKDEM
+329 GNLNYQNENDDI

-367 DYLNYKKKDKNEI
+367 DYLNYKKKEKNEVI
-380 IFNLKGSKNDNNQLV
+380 LDLKGSKNRNNELV
-395 IKNFNLHEDNNRIKI
+395 IKTFSLNEDENYIKI
-410 KNLVFNE
+410 KDLVLNE
-417 KFQIFR
+417 KFQISR
-423 LDELNLDYLDQNKQ
+423 LDEVELDYLDDDKQ
-437 KNSIRLKNNNKEY
+437 KNSIRLKRNKKKY
-450 YLTGSSFNADNLI
+450 FLTGSSFNAENLI
-463 EDLLSNDDKDSKIID
+463 EDLLSDDDEDSKIIN
-478 INSNLKIDIKK
+478 INSNLKIDVKK
-489 IILDS
+489 IFLDS
-494 EYYLS
+494 EYFIS
-499 NFKGDILIRDKE
+499 NFKGDILIKNKE
-511 IQKADLIGSF
+511 IYKADLIGSF
-521 SKNKKLKLTINS
+521 SKNKKLKLTINKD
-533 NNNNKIT
+533 NNNKIT

-554 NFIKGFDEGSLD
+554 KFIKGFDEGSLD
-566 FYSSKKSKKSK
+566 FFSSKKSK

-717 LTPRFITRTLEK
+717 LTPRFISRTLEK

>member
-1 MKIFFKLFITIIL
+1 MKIFFKLFITIL
-14 IIFIAISYLSIFG
+14 FIIFITLTYLSIFG
-27 IETDKFNSQIIGK
+27 VETDKFNNQITEK
-40 IKKFDKNL
+40 IRKFDKNL
-48 EVELKEIK
+48 DVELKEIK
-56 LILNPFK
+56 LILDPFQFK
-63 FNLQVKTIG
+63 LQAKTIG
-72 TNLKNQSK
+72 TNLINQSK
-80 KIEIERIKT
+80 KIEIENIKT
-89 QLSLKSLLE
+89 QLSLKSLIE
-98 DKFSVENLE
+98 DKFSIENLE

-113 ELKNLISFLRSFQN
+113 ELKNLISFLRSFKN

-132 LLEKTIKK
+132 IMEKAIKK
-140 GYLISDIKLE
+140 GYLIADVKLE

-155 NIKNNYRINGLVKDV
+155 NIKSNYEINGLVKDV
-170 ELNLL
+170 ELNVL
-175 KKYNLQKIDFI
+175 KKYNLRKLDLI
-186 FNYNNNEFLVEDL
+186 FDYNRNNFLVKDIN
-199 DFRFNKIGFFSEK
+199 FKFNKIGFSSEK
-212 VSIKKKKNN
+212 VSIKKRN
-221 DFFVRGTLA
+221 DDFIIEGTFA
-230 QKKSDLDKRNINLLI
+230 HKKSDLDKRNIDLLV
-245 KPFFPNF
+245 KPFLPNF
-252 EIEKILLTSNN
+252 EIEKISLTSNN
-263 DFSFEIQKGF
+263 NFSFEIQKGF
-273 KFKNFEIKSDILIH
+273 KFENYKINSEILVHELII
-287 QLSVPNNLKL
+287 PNNFKL
-297 KKIFPNQ
+297 KKFFPKQ
-304 KKIISFLNQKLQLQ
+304 KKTISLLDQKIKLQ
-318 YEKNNFTIKGN
+318 YEKNNFTIEGN
-329 GDLLYQNEKDEM
+329 GNLNYQNENDDI

-348 NKTENFEITLKIK
+348 NKTENFEITLEIK

-367 DYLNYKKKDKNEI
+367 DYLNYKKKEKNEVI
-380 IFNLKGSKNDNNQLV
+380 LNFKGSNNRNNELVIETFNLK
-395 IKNFNLHEDNNRIKI
+395 EDENYIKI
-410 KNLVFNE
+410 KDLVFNE
-417 KFQIFR
+417 KFQISR
-423 LDELNLDYLDQNKQ
+423 LDEVNLDYIDDDKQ
-437 KNSIRLKNNNKEY
+437 KNSIRLKRNKKKY
-450 YLTGSSFNADNLI
+450 FLTGSSFNADNLI
-463 EDLLSNDDKDSKIID
+463 ENLLSDDDKDIKIID
-478 INSNLKIDIKK
+478 INSNLKIDVKK
-489 IILDS
+489 IFLDS

-499 NFKGDILIRDKE
+499 NFKGDILIKNKE
-511 IQKADLIGSF
+511 IYKADLIGSF
-521 SKNKKLKLTINS
+521 SKNKKLKLTINRD
-533 NNNNKIT
+533 NNNKIT

-545 EAKPFVKRY
+545 EAKPIVKRY
-554 NFIKGFDEGSLD
+554 KFIKGFDEGSLD
-566 FYSSKKSKKSK
+566 FFSSKKSK

>member
-1 MKIFFKLFITIIL
+1 MKIFFKLFITIL
-14 IIFIAISYLSIFG
+14 FLIFITLTYLSIFG
-27 IETDKFNSQIIGK
+27 VETDKFNSQITEK
-40 IKKFDKNL
+40 IRKFDKNL

-56 LILNPFK
+56 LILDPFQFK
-63 FNLQVKTIG
+63 LQAKTIG
-72 TNLKNQSK
+72 TNLINQSK
-80 KIEIERIKT
+80 KIEIENIKT
-89 QLSLKSLLE
+89 QLSLKSLIE
-98 DKFSVENLE
+98 DKFSIENLE

-132 LLEKTIKK
+132 IMEKAIKK
-140 GYLISDIKLE
+140 GYLIADIKLE

-155 NIKNNYRINGLVKDV
+155 NIKSNYEINGLVKDV

-175 KKYNLQKIDFI
+175 KKYNLRKLDFI
-186 FNYNNNEFLVEDL
+186 FDYSRNNFLVKDL
-199 DFRFNKIGFFSEK
+199 NFKFDKIGFSSEK
-212 VSIKKKKNN
+212 VSIKKRN
-221 DFFVRGTLA
+221 DDFIVDGTFA
-230 QKKSDLDKRNINLLI
+230 HKKSDLDKRNIDLLV
-245 KPFFPNF
+245 KPFLPNF
-252 EIEKILLTSNN
+252 EIEKISLTSNN
-263 DFSFEIQKGF
+263 NFSFEIQKGF
-273 KFKNFEIKSDILIH
+273 KFENFKINSEILVHELII
-287 QLSVPNNLKL
+287 PNNLKL
-297 KKIFPNQ
+297 KRFFPKQ
-304 KKIISFLNQKLQLQ
+304 KKTISLLDQKIKLQ
-318 YEKNNFTIKGN
+318 YEKNNFTIEGN
-329 GDLLYQNEKDEM
+329 GNLNYQNENDDI

-367 DYLNYKKKDKNEI
+367 DYLNYKKKEKNEVI
-380 IFNLKGSKNDNNQLV
+380 LNFKGSKNRNNELV
-395 IKNFNLHEDNNRIKI
+395 IETFNLNEDENYIKI
-410 KNLVFNE
+410 KDLVFNE
-417 KFQIFR
+417 KFQISR
-423 LDELNLDYLDQNKQ
+423 IDELNLEYLDDDKQ
-437 KNSIRLKNNNKEY
+437 KNSIRLKRNKKKY
-450 YLTGSSFNADNLI
+450 FLTGSSFNADNLI
-463 EDLLSNDDKDSKIID
+463 EDLLSDDDKDTKILD
-478 INSNLKIDIKK
+478 INSNLKIDVKK
-489 IILDS
+489 IFLDS

-499 NFKGDILIRDKE
+499 NFKGDILIKNKE
-511 IQKADLIGSF
+511 IYKADLIGSF
-521 SKNKKLKLTINS
+521 SKNKKLKLTINKD
-533 NNNNKIT
+533 NNNKIT

-545 EAKPFVKRY
+545 EAKPIVKRY
-554 NFIKGFDEGSLD
+554 KFIKGFDEGSLD
-566 FYSSKKSKKSK
+566 FFSSKKSK

>member
-1 MKIFFKLFITIIL
+1 MKIFFKLFITIL
-14 IIFIAISYLSIFG
+14 FLIFITLTYLSIFG
-27 IETDKFNSQIIGK
+27 VETDKFNSQITEK
-40 IKKFDKNL
+40 IRKFDKNL

-56 LILNPFK
+56 LILDPFQFK
-63 FNLQVKTIG
+63 LQAKTIG
-72 TNLKNQSK
+72 TNLINQSK
-80 KIEIERIKT
+80 KIEIENIKT
-89 QLSLKSLLE
+89 QLSLKSLIE
-98 DKFSVENLE
+98 DKFSIENLE

-113 ELKNLISFLRSFQN
+113 ELKNLISFLRSFKN

-132 LLEKTIKK
+132 IMEKAIKK
-140 GYLISDIKLE
+140 GYLIADIKLE

-155 NIKNNYRINGLVKDV
+155 NIKSNYEINGLVKDV
-170 ELNLL
+170 ELNVL
-175 KKYNLQKIDFI
+175 KKYNLRKLDFI
-186 FNYNNNEFLVEDL
+186 FDYSRNNFLVKDL
-199 DFRFNKIGFFSEK
+199 NFKFDKIGFSSEK
-212 VSIKKKKNN
+212 VSIKKRN
-221 DFFVRGTLA
+221 DDFIVDGTFA
-230 QKKSDLDKRNINLLI
+230 HKKSDLDKRNIDLLV
-245 KPFFPNF
+245 KPFLPNF
-252 EIEKILLTSNN
+252 EIEKISLTSNN
-263 DFSFEIQKGF
+263 NFSFEIQKGF
-273 KFKNFEIKSDILIH
+273 KFENFKINSEILVHELII
-287 QLSVPNNLKL
+287 PNNLKL
-297 KKIFPNQ
+297 KKFFPKQ
-304 KKIISFLNQKLQLQ
+304 KKTISLLDQKIKLQ
-318 YEKNNFTIKGN
+318 YEKNNFTIEGN
-329 GDLLYQNEKDEM
+329 GNLNYQNENDDI

-367 DYLNYKKKDKNEI
+367 DYLNYKKKEKNEVI
-380 IFNLKGSKNDNNQLV
+380 LNFKGSKNRNNELV
-395 IKNFNLHEDNNRIKI
+395 IETFNLNEDENYIKI
-410 KNLVFNE
+410 KDLVFNE
-417 KFQIFR
+417 KFQISR
-423 LDELNLDYLDQNKQ
+423 IDEVNLDYLDDDKQ
-437 KNSIRLKNNNKEY
+437 KNSIRLKRNKKKY
-450 YLTGSSFNADNLI
+450 FLTGSSFNADNLI
-463 EDLLSNDDKDSKIID
+463 EDLLSDDDKDTKIID
-478 INSNLKIDIKK
+478 INSNLKIDVKK
-489 IILDS
+489 IFLDS

-499 NFKGDILIRDKE
+499 NFKGDILIKNKE
-511 IQKADLIGSF
+511 IHKADLIGSF
-521 SKNKKLKLTINS
+521 SKNKKLKLTINKD
-533 NNNNKIT
+533 NNNKIT

-545 EAKPFVKRY
+545 EAKPIVKRY
-554 NFIKGFDEGSLD
+554 KFIKGFDEGSLD
-566 FYSSKKSKKSK
+566 FFSSKKSK

>member
-1 MKIFFKLFITIIL
+1 MKIFLKLFITIL
-14 IIFIAISYLSIFG
+14 FLIFITLTYLSIFG
-27 IETDKFNSQIIGK
+27 IETDKFNSQITEK
-40 IKKFDKNL
+40 IRKFDKNL

-56 LILNPFK
+56 LILDPFQFK
-63 FNLQVKTIG
+63 LQAKTIG
-72 TNLKNQSK
+72 TNLINQSK
-80 KIEIERIKT
+80 KIEIENIKT
-89 QLSLKSLLE
+89 QLSLKSLIE
-98 DKFSVENLE
+98 DKFSIENLE

-132 LLEKTIKK
+132 IMEKAIKK
-140 GYLISDIKLE
+140 GYLIADIKLE

-155 NIKNNYRINGLVKDV
+155 NIKSNYEINGLVKDV
-170 ELNLL
+170 ELNVL
-175 KKYNLQKIDFI
+175 KKYNLHKLDFI
-186 FNYNNNEFLVEDL
+186 FDYSKNNFLVKDL
-199 DFRFNKIGFFSEK
+199 NFKFDKIGISSEK
-212 VSIKKKKNN
+212 VSIKKKND
-221 DFFVRGTLA
+221 DFFVDGA
-230 QKKSDLDKRNINLLI
+230 FAHKKSDLDKRNIDLLV
-245 KPFFPNF
+245 KQFLPNF
-252 EIEKILLTSNN
+252 EIEKISLTSNN
-263 DFSFEIQKGF
+263 NFSFEIQKGF
-273 KFKNFEIKSDILIH
+273 KFENFKINSEILVHELII
-287 QLSVPNNLKL
+287 PNNLKF
-297 KKIFPNQ
+297 KKFFPKQ
-304 KKIISFLNQKLQLQ
+304 KKIISLLDQKIKLQ
-318 YEKNNFTIKGN
+318 YEKNNFTIEGN
-329 GDLLYQNEKDEM
+329 GNLNYQNENDDI

-367 DYLNYKKKDKNEI
+367 DYLNYKKKEKNEVI
-380 IFNLKGSKNDNNQLV
+380 LNFKGSKNRNNELV
-395 IKNFNLHEDNNRIKI
+395 IETFNLNEDENYIKI
-410 KNLVFNE
+410 KDLVFNE
-417 KFQIFR
+417 KFQISR
-423 LDELNLDYLDQNKQ
+423 LDEVNLDYLDDDKQ
-437 KNSIRLKNNNKEY
+437 KNSIRLKRNKKKY
-450 YLTGSSFNADNLI
+450 FLTGSSFNADNLI
-463 EDLLSNDDKDSKIID
+463 EDLLSDDDKDTKIID
-478 INSNLKIDIKK
+478 INSNLKIDVKK
-489 IILDS
+489 IFLDS

-499 NFKGDILIRDKE
+499 NFKGDILIKNKE
-511 IQKADLIGSF
+511 IYKADLIGSF
-521 SKNKKLKLTINS
+521 SKNKKLKLTINKD
-533 NNNNKIT
+533 NNNKIT

-545 EAKPFVKRY
+545 EAKPIVKRY
-554 NFIKGFDEGSLD
+554 KFIKGFDEGSLD
-566 FYSSKKSKKSK
+566 FFSSKKSK

>member
-1 MKIFFKLFITIIL
+1 MKIFFKLFITIL
-14 IIFIAISYLSIFG
+14 FLIFITLTYLSIFG
-27 IETDKFNSQIIGK
+27 IETDKFNSQITEK
-40 IKKFDKNL
+40 IRKFDKNL

-56 LILNPFK
+56 LILDPFQFK
-63 FNLQVKTIG
+63 LQAKTIG
-72 TNLKNQSK
+72 TNLINQSK
-80 KIEIERIKT
+80 KIEIENIKT
-89 QLSLKSLLE
+89 QLSLKSLIE
-98 DKFSVENLE
+98 DKFSIENLE

-132 LLEKTIKK
+132 IMEKAIKK
-140 GYLISDIKLE
+140 GYLIADIKLE

-155 NIKNNYRINGLVKDV
+155 NIKSNYEINGLVKDV
-170 ELNLL
+170 ELNVL
-175 KKYNLQKIDFI
+175 KKYNLQKLDFI
-186 FNYNNNEFLVEDL
+186 FDYSRNNFLVKDL
-199 DFRFNKIGFFSEK
+199 NFKFDKIGFSSEK
-212 VSIKKKKNN
+212 VLIKKKND
-221 DFFVRGTLA
+221 DFFVDGTFA
-230 QKKSDLDKRNINLLI
+230 HKKSDLDKRNIDLLV
-245 KPFFPNF
+245 KPFLPNF
-252 EIEKILLTSNN
+252 EIEKISLTSNN
-263 DFSFEIQKGF
+263 NFSFEIQKGF
-273 KFKNFEIKSDILIH
+273 KFENFKINSAILVHELII
-287 QLSVPNNLKL
+287 PNNLKL
-297 KKIFPNQ
+297 KRFFPKQ
-304 KKIISFLNQKLQLQ
+304 KKTISLLDQKIKLQ
-318 YEKNNFTIKGN
+318 YEKNNFTIEGN
-329 GDLLYQNEKDEM
+329 GNLNYQNENDDI

-367 DYLNYKKKDKNEI
+367 DYLNYKKKEKNEVI
-380 IFNLKGSKNDNNQLV
+380 LNFKGSKNRNNELV
-395 IKNFNLHEDNNRIKI
+395 IETFNLNEDENYIKI
-410 KNLVFNE
+410 KDLVFNE
-417 KFQIFR
+417 KFQISR
-423 LDELNLDYLDQNKQ
+423 LDELNLEYLDDDKQ
-437 KNSIRLKNNNKEY
+437 KNSIRLKRNKKKY
-450 YLTGSSFNADNLI
+450 FLTGSSFNADNLI
-463 EDLLSNDDKDSKIID
+463 EDLLSDDDKDTKIID
-478 INSNLKIDIKK
+478 INSNLKIDVKK
-489 IILDS
+489 IFLDS

-499 NFKGDILIRDKE
+499 NFKGDILIKNKE
-511 IQKADLIGSF
+511 IHKADLIGSF
-521 SKNKKLKLTINS
+521 SKNKKLKLTINKD
-533 NNNNKIT
+533 NNNKIT

-545 EAKPFVKRY
+545 EAKPIVKRY
-554 NFIKGFDEGSLD
+554 KFIKGFDEGSLD
-566 FYSSKKSKKSK
+566 FFSSKKSK

>member
-1 MKIFFKLFITIIL
+1 MKIFFKLFITIL
-14 IIFIAISYLSIFG
+14 FLIFITLTYLSIFG
-27 IETDKFNSQIIGK
+27 IETEKFNSQITEK
-40 IKKFDKNL
+40 IQKFDKNL

-56 LILNPFK
+56 LILDPFQFK
-63 FNLQVKTIG
+63 LQAKTIG
-72 TNLKNQSK
+72 TNLINQSK
-80 KIEIERIKT
+80 KIEIENIKT
-89 QLSLKSLLE
+89 QLSLKSLIE
-98 DKFSVENLE
+98 DKFSIENLE

-113 ELKNLISFLRSFQN
+113 ELKNLISFLRSFKN

-132 LLEKTIKK
+132 IMEKAIKK
-140 GYLISDIKLE
+140 GYLIADIKLE

-155 NIKNNYRINGLVKDV
+155 NIKSNYEINGLVKDV
-170 ELNLL
+170 ELNVL
-175 KKYNLQKIDFI
+175 KKYDFRKLDFI
-186 FNYNNNEFLVEDL
+186 FDYSRNNFLVEDL
-199 DFRFNKIGFFSEK
+199 NFKFDNIGFSSEK
-212 VSIKKKKNN
+212 VSIKKKN
-221 DFFVRGTLA
+221 DDFIVDGTFA
-230 QKKSDLDKRNINLLI
+230 HKKSDLDKRNIDLLV
-245 KPFFPNF
+245 KPFLPNF
-252 EIEKILLTSNN
+252 EIEKISLTSNN
-263 DFSFEIQKGF
+263 NFSFEIQKGF
-273 KFKNFEIKSDILIH
+273 KFENFKINSEILVHELMI
-287 QLSVPNNLKL
+287 PNNLKL
-297 KKIFPNQ
+297 KKFFPKQ
-304 KKIISFLNQKLQLQ
+304 KKTISLLDQKIKLQ
-318 YEKNNFTIKGN
+318 YEKNNFTIEGN
-329 GDLLYQNEKDEM
+329 GNLNYQNENDDI

-367 DYLNYKKKDKNEI
+367 DYLNYKKKEKNEVI
-380 IFNLKGSKNDNNQLV
+380 LNFKGSKKRNNEL
-395 IKNFNLHEDNNRIKI
+395 IIETFNLNEDENYIKI
-410 KNLVFNE
+410 KDLVFNE
-417 KFQIFR
+417 KFQISR
-423 LDELNLDYLDQNKQ
+423 LDELNLEYIDDDKQ
-437 KNSIRLKNNNKEY
+437 KNSIRLKRNKKKY
-450 YLTGSSFNADNLI
+450 FLTGSSFNADNLI
-463 EDLLSNDDKDSKIID
+463 EDLLSDDDKDTKIID
-478 INSNLKIDIKK
+478 INGSLKIDVKK
-489 IILDS
+489 IFLDS

-499 NFKGDILIRDKE
+499 NFKGDILIKNKE
-511 IQKADLIGSF
+511 IHKADLIGSF
-521 SKNKKLKLTINS
+521 SKNKKLKLTINKD
-533 NNNNKIT
+533 NNNKIT

-545 EAKPFVKRY
+545 EAKPIVKRY
-554 NFIKGFDEGSLD
+554 KFIKGFDEGSLD
-566 FYSSKKSKKSK
+566 FFSSKKSK

>member
-1 MKIFFKLFITIIL
+1 MKIFFKLFITIL
-14 IIFIAISYLSIFG
+14 FLIFITLTYLSIFG
-27 IETDKFNSQIIGK
+27 VETDKFNSQITEK
-40 IKKFDKNL
+40 IRKFDKNL

-56 LILNPFK
+56 LILDPFQFK
-63 FNLQVKTIG
+63 LQAKTIG
-72 TNLKNQSK
+72 TNLINQSK
-80 KIEIERIKT
+80 KIEIENIKT
-89 QLSLKSLLE
+89 QLSLKSLIE
-98 DKFSVENLE
+98 DKFSIENLE

-113 ELKNLISFLRSFQN
+113 ELKNLISFLRSFKN

-132 LLEKTIKK
+132 IMEKAVKK
-140 GYLISDIKLE
+140 GYLIADIKLE
-150 FDSNG
+150 FDSDG
-155 NIKNNYRINGLVKDV
+155 NIKSNYEINGLVKDV
-170 ELNLL
+170 ELNVL
-175 KKYNLQKIDFI
+175 KKYNLRKLDFI
-186 FNYNNNEFLVEDL
+186 FDYSRNNFLVKDL
-199 DFRFNKIGFFSEK
+199 NFKFDKIGISSEK
-212 VSIKKKKNN
+212 VSIKKKND
-221 DFFVRGTLA
+221 DFFVDGTFA
-230 QKKSDLDKRNINLLI
+230 HKKSDLDKRNIDLLV
-245 KPFFPNF
+245 KPFLPNF
-252 EIEKILLTSNN
+252 EIEKISLTSNN
-263 DFSFEIQKGF
+263 NFSFEIQKGF
-273 KFKNFEIKSDILIH
+273 KFENFKINSEILVHELII
-287 QLSVPNNLKL
+287 PNNLKL
-297 KKIFPNQ
+297 KKFFPKQ
-304 KKIISFLNQKLQLQ
+304 KKTISLLDQKIKLQ
-318 YEKNNFTIKGN
+318 YEKNNFTIEGN
-329 GDLLYQNEKDEM
+329 GNLNYQNENDDI

-367 DYLNYKKKDKNEI
+367 DYLNYKKKEKNEVI
-380 IFNLKGSKNDNNQLV
+380 LNFKGSKNRNNELV
-395 IKNFNLHEDNNRIKI
+395 IETFNLNEDENYIKI
-410 KNLVFNE
+410 KDLVFNE
-417 KFQIFR
+417 KFQISR
-423 LDELNLDYLDQNKQ
+423 IDELNLEYLDDDKQ
-437 KNSIRLKNNNKEY
+437 KNSIRLKRNKKKY
-450 YLTGSSFNADNLI
+450 FLTGSSFNADNLI
-463 EDLLSNDDKDSKIID
+463 EDLLSDDDKDTKIID
-478 INSNLKIDIKK
+478 INSNLKIDVKK
-489 IILDS
+489 IFLDS

-499 NFKGDILIRDKE
+499 NFKGDILIKNKE
-511 IQKADLIGSF
+511 IYKADLIGSF
-521 SKNKKLKLTINS
+521 SKNKKLKLTINKD
-533 NNNNKIT
+533 NNNKIT

-545 EAKPFVKRY
+545 EAKPIVKRY
-554 NFIKGFDEGSLD
+554 KFIKGFDEGSLD
-566 FYSSKKSKKSK
+566 FFSSKKSK

>member
-1 MKIFFKLFITIIL
+1 MKIFFKLFITIL
-14 IIFIAISYLSIFG
+14 FLIFITLTYLSIFG
-27 IETDKFNSQIIGK
+27 VETDKFNSQITEK
-40 IKKFDKNL
+40 IRKFDKNL

-56 LILNPFK
+56 LILDPFQFK
-63 FNLQVKTIG
+63 LQAKTIG
-72 TNLKNQSK
+72 TNLINQSK
-80 KIEIERIKT
+80 KIEIENIKT
-89 QLSLKSLLE
+89 QLSLKSLIE
-98 DKFSVENLE
+98 DKFSIENLE

-113 ELKNLISFLRSFQN
+113 ELKNLISFLRSFKN

-132 LLEKTIKK
+132 IMEKAIKK
-140 GYLISDIKLE
+140 GYLIADIKLE

-155 NIKNNYRINGLVKDV
+155 NIKSNYEINGLVKDV
-170 ELNLL
+170 ELNVL
-175 KKYNLQKIDFI
+175 KKYNLQKLDFI
-186 FNYNNNEFLVEDL
+186 FDYSRNNFLVKDL
-199 DFRFNKIGFFSEK
+199 NFKFDKIGFSSEK
-212 VSIKKKKNN
+212 VSIKKRN
-221 DFFVRGTLA
+221 DDFIVDGTFA
-230 QKKSDLDKRNINLLI
+230 HKKSDLDKRNIDLLV
-245 KPFFPNF
+245 KPFLPNF
-252 EIEKILLTSNN
+252 EIEKISLTSNN
-263 DFSFEIQKGF
+263 NFSFEIQKGF
-273 KFKNFEIKSDILIH
+273 KFENFKINSEILVHELII
-287 QLSVPNNLKL
+287 PNNLKL
-297 KKIFPNQ
+297 KRFFPKQ
-304 KKIISFLNQKLQLQ
+304 KKTISLLDQKIKLQ
-318 YEKNNFTIKGN
+318 YEKNNFTIEGN
-329 GDLLYQNEKDEM
+329 GNLNYQNENDDI

-367 DYLNYKKKDKNEI
+367 DYLNYKKKEKNEVI
-380 IFNLKGSKNDNNQLV
+380 LNFKGSKNRNNELV
-395 IKNFNLHEDNNRIKI
+395 IETFNLNEDENYIKI
-410 KNLVFNE
+410 KDLVFNE
-417 KFQIFR
+417 KFQISR
-423 LDELNLDYLDQNKQ
+423 LDEVNLDYLDDDKQ
-437 KNSIRLKNNNKEY
+437 KNSIRLKRNKKKY
-450 YLTGSSFNADNLI
+450 FLTGSSFNADNLI
-463 EDLLSNDDKDSKIID
+463 EDLLSDDDKDTKIID
-478 INSNLKIDIKK
+478 INSNLKIDVKK
-489 IILDS
+489 IFLDS

-499 NFKGDILIRDKE
+499 NFKGDILIKNKE
-511 IQKADLIGSF
+511 IYKADLIGSF
-521 SKNKKLKLTINS
+521 SKNKKLKLTINKD
-533 NNNNKIT
+533 NNNKIT

-545 EAKPFVKRY
+545 EAKPIVKRY
-554 NFIKGFDEGSLD
+554 KFIKGFDEGSLD
-566 FYSSKKSKKSK
+566 FFSSKKSK

>member
-1 MKIFFKLFITIIL
+1 MKIFFKLFITIL
-14 IIFIAISYLSIFG
+14 FLIFITLTYLSIFG
-27 IETDKFNSQIIGK
+27 VETDKFNSQITEK
-40 IKKFDKNL
+40 IRKFDKNL

-56 LILNPFK
+56 LILDPFQFK
-63 FNLQVKTIG
+63 LQAKTIG
-72 TNLKNQSK
+72 TNLINQSK
-80 KIEIERIKT
+80 KIEIENIKT
-89 QLSLKSLLE
+89 QLSLKSLIE
-98 DKFSVENLE
+98 DKFSIENLE

-132 LLEKTIKK
+132 IMEKAIKK
-140 GYLISDIKLE
+140 GYLIADIKLE

-155 NIKNNYRINGLVKDV
+155 NIKSNYEINGLVKDV
-170 ELNLL
+170 ELNVL
-175 KKYNLQKIDFI
+175 KKYDFRKLDFI
-186 FNYNNNEFLVEDL
+186 FDYSRNNFLVKDL
-199 DFRFNKIGFFSEK
+199 NFKFDKIGFSSEK
-212 VSIKKKKNN
+212 VSIKKRN
-221 DFFVRGTLA
+221 DDFIVDGTFA
-230 QKKSDLDKRNINLLI
+230 HKKSDLDKRNIDLLV
-245 KPFFPNF
+245 KPFLPNF
-252 EIEKILLTSNN
+252 EIEKISLTSNN
-263 DFSFEIQKGF
+263 NFSFEIQKGF
-273 KFKNFEIKSDILIH
+273 KFENFKINSEILVHELII
-287 QLSVPNNLKL
+287 PNNLKL
-297 KKIFPNQ
+297 KKFFPKQ
-304 KKIISFLNQKLQLQ
+304 KKTISLLDQKIKLQ
-318 YEKNNFTIKGN
+318 YEKNNFTIEGN
-329 GDLLYQNEKDEM
+329 GNLNYQNENDDI

-367 DYLNYKKKDKNEI
+367 DYLNYKKKEKNEVI
-380 IFNLKGSKNDNNQLV
+380 LNFKGSKNRNNELV
-395 IKNFNLHEDNNRIKI
+395 IETFNLNEDENYIKI
-410 KNLVFNE
+410 KDLVFNE
-417 KFQIFR
+417 KFQISR
-423 LDELNLDYLDQNKQ
+423 LEEVNLDYLDDDKQ
-437 KNSIRLKNNNKEY
+437 KNSIRLKRNKKKY
-450 YLTGSSFNADNLI
+450 FLTGSSFNADNLI
-463 EDLLSNDDKDSKIID
+463 EDLLSDDDKDTKIID
-478 INSNLKIDIKK
+478 INSNLKIDVKK
-489 IILDS
+489 IFLDS

-499 NFKGDILIRDKE
+499 NFKGDILIKNKE
-511 IQKADLIGSF
+511 IHKADLIGSF
-521 SKNKKLKLTINS
+521 SKNKKLKLTINKD
-533 NNNNKIT
+533 NNNKIT

-545 EAKPFVKRY
+545 EAKPIVKRY
-554 NFIKGFDEGSLD
+554 KFIKGFDEGSLD
-566 FYSSKKSKKSK
+566 FFSSKKSK

>member
-1 MKIFFKLFITIIL
+1 MKIFFKLFITIL
-14 IIFIAISYLSIFG
+14 FLIFITLTYLSIFG
-27 IETDKFNSQIIGK
+27 IETDKFNSQITEK
-40 IKKFDKNL
+40 IRKFDKNL

-56 LILNPFK
+56 LILDPFQFK
-63 FNLQVKTIG
+63 LQAKTIG
-72 TNLKNQSK
+72 TNLINQSK
-80 KIEIERIKT
+80 KIEIENIKT
-89 QLSLKSLLE
+89 QLSLKSLIE
-98 DKFSVENLE
+98 DKFSIENLE

-132 LLEKTIKK
+132 IMEKAIKK
-140 GYLISDIKLE
+140 GYLIADIKLE

-155 NIKNNYRINGLVKDV
+155 NIKSNYEINGLVKDV
-170 ELNLL
+170 ELNVL
-175 KKYNLQKIDFI
+175 KKYNLRKLDFI
-186 FNYNNNEFLVEDL
+186 FDYSRNNFLVKDL
-199 DFRFNKIGFFSEK
+199 NFKFDKIGFSSEK
-212 VSIKKKKNN
+212 VSIKKRN
-221 DFFVRGTLA
+221 DDFIVDGTFA
-230 QKKSDLDKRNINLLI
+230 HKKSDLDKRNIDLLV
-245 KPFFPNF
+245 KPFLPNF
-252 EIEKILLTSNN
+252 EIEKISLTSNN
-263 DFSFEIQKGF
+263 NFSFEIQKGF
-273 KFKNFEIKSDILIH
+273 KFENFKINSEILAYELII
-287 QLSVPNNLKL
+287 PNNLKL
-297 KKIFPNQ
+297 KKFFPDQ
-304 KKIISFLNQKLQLQ
+304 KKTISLLDQKIKLQ
-318 YEKNNFTIKGN
+318 YEKNNFTIEGN
-329 GDLLYQNEKDEM
+329 GNLNYQNENDDI

-367 DYLNYKKKDKNEI
+367 DYLNYKKKEKNEVI
-380 IFNLKGSKNDNNQLV
+380 LNFKGSKNRNNELV
-395 IKNFNLHEDNNRIKI
+395 IETFNLNEDENYIKI
-410 KNLVFNE
+410 KDLVFNE
-417 KFQIFR
+417 KFQISR
-423 LDELNLDYLDQNKQ
+423 LDELNLEYLDDDKQ
-437 KNSIRLKNNNKEY
+437 KNSIRLKRNKKKY
-450 YLTGSSFNADNLI
+450 FLTGSSFNADNLI
-463 EDLLSNDDKDSKIID
+463 EDLLSDDDKDTKIID
-478 INSNLKIDIKK
+478 INSNLKIDVKK
-489 IILDS
+489 IFLDS

-499 NFKGDILIRDKE
+499 NFKGDILIKNKE
-511 IQKADLIGSF
+511 IYKADLIGSF
-521 SKNKKLKLTINS
+521 SKNKKLKLTINKD
-533 NNNNKIT
+533 NNNKIT

-545 EAKPFVKRY
+545 EAKPIVKRY
-554 NFIKGFDEGSLD
+554 KFIKGFDEGSLD
-566 FYSSKKSKKSK
+566 FFSSKKSK

>member
-1 MKIFFKLFITIIL
+1 MRIFFKLFITL
-14 IIFIAISYLSIFG
+14 LFLIFITLTYLSIFG
-27 IETDKFNSQIIGK
+27 VETDKFNSQITEK
-40 IKKFDKNL
+40 IRKFDKNL

-56 LILNPFK
+56 LILDPFQFK
-63 FNLQVKTIG
+63 LQAKTIG
-72 TNLKNQSK
+72 TNLINQSK
-80 KIEIERIKT
+80 KIEIENIKT
-89 QLSLKSLLE
+89 QLSLKSLIQ
-98 DKFSVENLE
+98 DKFSIENLE

-113 ELKNLISFLRSFQN
+113 ELKNLISFLRSFKN

-132 LLEKTIKK
+132 IMEKAIKK
-140 GYLISDIKLE
+140 GYLIADIKLE
-150 FDSNG
+150 FDLNG
-155 NIKNNYRINGLVKDV
+155 NIKSNYEINGLVKDV
-170 ELNLL
+170 ELNVL
-175 KKYNLQKIDFI
+175 KKYDLHKLEFI
-186 FNYNNNEFLVEDL
+186 FDYSRNNFLVKDL
-199 DFRFNKIGFFSEK
+199 NFKFDKIGFSSEK
-212 VSIKKKKNN
+212 VSIKKRNG
-221 DFFVRGTLA
+221 DFIVDGTFA
-230 QKKSDLDKRNINLLI
+230 HKKSDLDKRNIDLLV
-245 KPFFPNF
+245 KPFLQNF
-252 EIEKILLTSNN
+252 EIEKISLTSNN
-263 DFSFEIQKGF
+263 NFSFEIQKGF
-273 KFKNFEIKSDILIH
+273 KFENFKIHSEILVHELII
-287 QLSVPNNLKL
+287 PNNLKL
-297 KKIFPNQ
+297 KKFFPKQ
-304 KKIISFLNQKLQLQ
+304 KKTISLIDQKMKLQ
-318 YEKNNFTIKGN
+318 YEKNNFTIEGN
-329 GDLLYQNEKDEM
+329 GNLNYQNENDDI

-367 DYLNYKKKDKNEI
+367 DYLNYKKKEKNEVI
-380 IFNLKGSKNDNNQLV
+380 LNFKGSKNRNNELV
-395 IKNFNLHEDNNRIKI
+395 IQTFNLNEDENYIEIKD
-410 KNLVFNE
+410 LVFNE
-417 KFQIFR
+417 KFQISQ
-423 LDELNLDYLDQNKQ
+423 LNEINLDYLDDDKQ
-437 KNSIRLKNNNKEY
+437 KNSIRLKRNKKNY
-450 YLTGSSFNADNLI
+450 FLTGSSFNADNLI
-463 EDLLSNDDKDSKIID
+463 EDLLSDDNEDTKIID
-478 INSNLKIDIKK
+478 FNSNLKIDVKK
-489 IILDS
+489 IFLDS

-499 NFKGDILIRDKE
+499 NFKGDILIKNKE
-511 IQKADLIGSF
+511 IYKADLIGSF
-521 SKNKKLKLTINS
+521 SKSKKLKLTINK

-545 EAKPFVKRY
+545 EAKPIVKRY
-554 NFIKGFDEGSLD
+554 KFIKGFDEGSLD
-566 FYSSKKSKKSK
+566 FFSSKKSK

-649 EGYVEKNKL
+649 EGYIEKNKL

>member
-1 MKIFFKLFITIIL
+1 MKIFFKLFITIL
-14 IIFIAISYLSIFG
+14 FLIFITLTYLSIFG
-27 IETDKFNSQIIGK
+27 IETDKFNSQITEK

-56 LILNPFK
+56 LILDPFQFK
-63 FNLQVKTIG
+63 LQAKTIG
-72 TNLKNQSK
+72 TNLINQSK
-80 KIEIERIKT
+80 EIEIENIET
-89 QLSLKSLLE
+89 QLSLKSLIE
-98 DKFSVENLE
+98 DKFSIENLV

-113 ELKNLISFLRSFQN
+113 ELKNLISFLRSFKN

-132 LLEKTIKK
+132 IMEKAIKK
-140 GYLISDIKLE
+140 GYLIADIKLE

-155 NIKNNYRINGLVKDV
+155 NIKSNYEINGLVKDV
-170 ELNLL
+170 ELNVL
-175 KKYNLQKIDFI
+175 KKYNLRKLDFI
-186 FNYNNNEFLVEDL
+186 FDYSRNNFLVKDL
-199 DFRFNKIGFFSEK
+199 NFKFDKIGFSSEK
-212 VSIKKKKNN
+212 VLIKKKN
-221 DFFVRGTLA
+221 DDFIVDGTFA
-230 QKKSDLDKRNINLLI
+230 HKKSDLDKRNIDLFV
-245 KPFFPNF
+245 KPFLPNF
-252 EIEKILLTSNN
+252 EIEKISLSSNN
-263 DFSFEIQKGF
+263 NFSFEIQKGF
-273 KFKNFEIKSDILIH
+273 KFENFKINSAILVHKLII
-287 QLSVPNNLKL
+287 PNNLKL
-297 KKIFPNQ
+297 KRFFPKQ
-304 KKIISFLNQKLQLQ
+304 KKTISLLDQKIKLQ
-318 YEKNNFTIKGN
+318 YEKNNFTIEGN
-329 GDLLYQNEKDEM
+329 GNLNYQNENDDI

-367 DYLNYKKKDKNEI
+367 DYLNYKKKEKNEVI
-380 IFNLKGSKNDNNQLV
+380 LNFKGSKKRNNEV
-395 IKNFNLHEDNNRIKI
+395 IIETFNLNEDENYIKI
-410 KNLVFNE
+410 KDLVFNE
-417 KFQIFR
+417 KFQISR
-423 LDELNLDYLDQNKQ
+423 IDELNLEYLDDDKQ
-437 KNSIRLKNNNKEY
+437 KNSIRLKRNKKKY
-450 YLTGSSFNADNLI
+450 FLTGSSFNADNLI
-463 EDLLSNDDKDSKIID
+463 EDLLSDDDKDTKIID
-478 INSNLKIDIKK
+478 INSNLKIDVKK
-489 IILDS
+489 VFLDS

-499 NFKGDILIRDKE
+499 NFKGDISIKNKE
-511 IQKADLIGSF
+511 IHKADLIGSF
-521 SKNKKLKLTINS
+521 SKNKKLKLTINKDD
-533 NNNNKIT
+533 NNKIT

-545 EAKPFVKRY
+545 EAKPIIKRY
-554 NFIKGFDEGSLD
+554 KFIKGFDEGSLD
-566 FYSSKKSKKSK
+566 FFSSKKSK
-577 KSVSQIKIYDFK
+577 KSVSQVKIYDFK

-671 NNFIG
+671 NSFIG

>member
-1 MKIFFKLFITIIL
+1 MKIFFKLFITIL
-14 IIFIAISYLSIFG
+14 FLIFITLTYLSIFG
-27 IETDKFNSQIIGK
+27 VETDKFNSQITEK
-40 IKKFDKNL
+40 IRKFDKNL

-56 LILNPFK
+56 LILDPFQFK
-63 FNLQVKTIG
+63 LQAKTIG
-72 TNLKNQSK
+72 TNLINQSK
-80 KIEIERIKT
+80 KIEIENIKT
-89 QLSLKSLLE
+89 QLSLKSLIE
-98 DKFSVENLE
+98 DKFSIENLE

-132 LLEKTIKK
+132 IMEKAIKK
-140 GYLISDIKLE
+140 GYLIADIKLE

-155 NIKNNYRINGLVKDV
+155 NIKSNYEINGLVKDV
-170 ELNLL
+170 ELNVL
-175 KKYNLQKIDFI
+175 KKYNLRKLDFI
-186 FNYNNNEFLVEDL
+186 FDYSRNNFLVKDL
-199 DFRFNKIGFFSEK
+199 NFKFDKIGFSSEK
-212 VSIKKKKNN
+212 VSIKKRN
-221 DFFVRGTLA
+221 DDFIVDGTFA
-230 QKKSDLDKRNINLLI
+230 HKKSDLDKRNIDLLV
-245 KPFFPNF
+245 KPFLPNF
-252 EIEKILLTSNN
+252 EIEKISLTSNN
-263 DFSFEIQKGF
+263 NFSFEIQKGF
-273 KFKNFEIKSDILIH
+273 KFENFKINSEILVHELII
-287 QLSVPNNLKL
+287 PNNLKL
-297 KKIFPNQ
+297 KRFFPKQ
-304 KKIISFLNQKLQLQ
+304 KKTISLLDQKIKLQ
-318 YEKNNFTIKGN
+318 YEKNNFTIEGN
-329 GDLLYQNEKDEM
+329 GNLNYQNENDDI

-367 DYLNYKKKDKNEI
+367 DYLNYKKKEKNEVI
-380 IFNLKGSKNDNNQLV
+380 LNFKGSKNRNNELV
-395 IKNFNLHEDNNRIKI
+395 IETFNLNEDENYIKI
-410 KNLVFNE
+410 KDLVFNE
-417 KFQIFR
+417 KFQISR
-423 LDELNLDYLDQNKQ
+423 LDEVNLDYLDDDKQ
-437 KNSIRLKNNNKEY
+437 KNSIRLKRNKKKY
-450 YLTGSSFNADNLI
+450 FLTGSSFNADNLI
-463 EDLLSNDDKDSKIID
+463 EDLLSDDDKDTKIID
-478 INSNLKIDIKK
+478 INSNLKIDVKK
-489 IILDS
+489 IFLDS

-499 NFKGDILIRDKE
+499 NFKGDILIKNKE
-511 IQKADLIGSF
+511 IYKADLIGSF
-521 SKNKKLKLTINS
+521 SKNKKLKLTINKD
-533 NNNNKIT
+533 NNNKIT

-545 EAKPFVKRY
+545 EAKPIVKRY
-554 NFIKGFDEGSLD
+554 KFIKGFDEGSLD
-566 FYSSKKSKKSK
+566 FFSSKKSK

>member
-1 MKIFFKLFITIIL
+1 MKIFFKLFTTIL
-14 IIFIAISYLSIFG
+14 FLIFITLAYLSIFG
-27 IETDKFNSQIIGK
+27 IETDKFNSQITEK
-40 IKKFDKNL
+40 IRKFDKNL

-56 LILNPFK
+56 LILDPFQFK
-63 FNLQVKTIG
+63 LQAKTIG
-72 TNLKNQSK
+72 TNLINQSK
-80 KIEIERIKT
+80 KIEIENIKT
-89 QLSLKSLLE
+89 QLSLKSLIE
-98 DKFSVENLE
+98 DKFSIENLE

-113 ELKNLISFLRSFQN
+113 ELKNLISFLRSFKN

-132 LLEKTIKK
+132 IMEKAIKK
-140 GYLISDIKLE
+140 GYLIADIKLE

-155 NIKNNYRINGLVKDV
+155 NIKSNYEINGLVKDV
-170 ELNLL
+170 ELNVL
-175 KKYNLQKIDFI
+175 KKYNLSKLDFI
-186 FNYNNNEFLVEDL
+186 FDYSRNNFLVKNL
-199 DFRFNKIGFFSEK
+199 DFKFDKIGFYSEK
-212 VSIKKKKNN
+212 VSIKKRN
-221 DFFVRGTLA
+221 DDFIVDGTFA
-230 QKKSDLDKRNINLLI
+230 HKKSDLDKRNIDLLV
-245 KPFFPNF
+245 KPFLPNF
-252 EIEKILLTSNN
+252 EIEKISLTSNN
-263 DFSFEIQKGF
+263 NFYFEIQKGF
-273 KFKNFEIKSDILIH
+273 KFENFKINSEILAHELII
-287 QLSVPNNLKL
+287 PNNLKL
-297 KKIFPNQ
+297 KKFFPKQ
-304 KKIISFLNQKLQLQ
+304 KKTISLLDQKIKLQ
-318 YEKNNFTIKGN
+318 YEKNNFTIEGN
-329 GDLLYQNEKDEM
+329 GNLNYQNENDDI

-361 DNPFKV
+361 DNPFRV
-367 DYLNYKKKDKNEI
+367 DYLNYKKKEKNEVI
-380 IFNLKGSKNDNNQLV
+380 LNFKGSKNRNNEIV
-395 IKNFNLHEDNNRIKI
+395 IETLNLNEDENYIKI
-410 KNLVFNE
+410 KDLVFNE
-417 KFQIFR
+417 KFQISR
-423 LDELNLDYLDQNKQ
+423 LDDVNLDYLDDDNR
-437 KNSIRLKNNNKEY
+437 KNSIRLKRNKKKY
-450 YLTGSSFNADNLI
+450 FLTGSSFNADNLI
-463 EDLLSNDDKDSKIID
+463 EDLLSDEDKDTKIID
-478 INSNLKIDIKK
+478 INSNLKIDVKK
-489 IILDS
+489 IFLDS

-499 NFKGDILIRDKE
+499 NFKGDILIKNKE
-511 IQKADLIGSF
+511 IYKADLIGSF
-521 SKNKKLKLTINS
+521 SKNKKLKLTINKD
-533 NNNNKIT
+533 NENKIT

-545 EAKPFVKRY
+545 EAKPIVKRY
-554 NFIKGFDEGSLD
+554 KFIKGFDEGSLD
-566 FYSSKKSKKSK
+566 FFSSKKSK

-622 EMNFKNEGDL
+622 EMNFENEGDL
-632 MTIEEIYA
+632 MTIKEIYA